1 MPIDLRAE
9 LNLLPATP
17 RTRRVRSI
25 LLVPLYPAVS
35 PMSNFSTRREV
46 PDAARQIGAADADDK

>member
-25 LLVPLYPAVS
+25 LLVPPVS
-35 PMSNFSTRREV
+35 GGITYVKLQHST
-46 PDAARQIGAADADDK
+46 